1 MKWEN
6 EGKTLDNLR
15 ERIKNKKR
23 IVVKIGSSSI
33 IHEETGHLNFQRM
46 ERLVRILTDI
56 HNSGKDVVLVSSGA
70 VGVGMKALGL
80 MKKPRSLTMRQ
91 ACAAVGQGR
100 LIAVYQKLFSEYN
113 QGSAQV
119 LLTKETMLNEIRRL
133 NAKNTF
139 ENLFDL
145 DMIPVVNEND
155 TVSTEELE
163 FGDNDTLS
171 AVVAAVVGA
180 DLLIL
185 LSDIDGMY
193 TDDPGKNKDA
203 ELIPVIEV
211 IDEKVESMG
220 KGSNSS
226 VGTGGMVTKIA
237 AANIVT
243 DAGADMIITNAND
256 LNNLSRIFRGEEVG
270 TLFLAHKRTNFK
282 LLEYLEEKPYFT
294 QR

>member
-1 MKWEN
+1 M
-6 EGKTLDNLR
+6 DNLR
-15 ERIKNKKR
+15 DRIKNKKR
-23 IVVKIGSSSI
+23 VVVKIGSSSI
-33 IHEETGHLNFQRM
+33 IHEETGYLNFQRM

-70 VGVGMKALGL
+70 VGVGMKALGF
-80 MKKPRSLTMRQ
+80 MRKPRSLTMRQ

-100 LIAVYQKLFSEYN
+100 LITVYQKLFSEYN

-145 DMIPVVNEND
+145 NMIPVVNEND

-185 LSDIDGMY
+185 LSDIDGLY
-193 TDDPGKNKDA
+193 TDDPGANKDA
-203 ELIPVIEV
+203 ELISVIEV
-211 IDEKVESMG
+211 IDEKIERMG

-243 DAGADMIITNAND
+243 DAGADMIIANAND
-256 LNNLSRIFRGEEVG
+256 LDNLSKIFRGEKIG

-282 LLEYLEEKPYFT
+282 LLEYLQEKPYFT

>member
-1 MKWEN
+1 ME
-6 EGKTLDNLR
+6 NLR

-23 IVVKIGSSSI
+23 VVVKIGSSSI

-46 ERLVRILTDI
+46 EKLVRILTDI

-80 MKKPRSLTMRQ
+80 PRKPRSLTMKQ

-100 LIAVYQKLFSEYN
+100 LITVYQKLFSEYN

-145 DMIPVVNEND
+145 NIIPIVNEND
-155 TVSTEELE
+155 TVSTEEIE

-193 TDDPGKNKDA
+193 TDDPSRNKDA
-203 ELIPVIEV
+203 QLIPVIEV
-211 IDEKVESMG
+211 IDEKVENMG
-220 KGSNSS
+220 KGSNSA
-226 VGTGGMVTKIA
+226 VGTGGMITKIA

-243 DAGADMIITNAND
+243 DAGADMIITNADD
-256 LNNLSRIFRGEEVG
+256 LNNLQRIFQGEEIG

-282 LLEYLEEKPYFT
+282 LLEYLQEKPYFT

>member
-1 MKWEN
+1 
-6 EGKTLDNLR
+6 
-15 ERIKNKKR
+15 
-23 IVVKIGSSSI
+23 
-33 IHEETGHLNFQRM
+33 M

-80 MKKPRSLTMRQ
+80 PRKPRSLTMKQ

-100 LIAVYQKLFSEYN
+100 LIAVYQKFFSEYN

-119 LLTKETMLNEIRRL
+119 LLTKETMLHDVRRM

-139 ENLFDL
+139 DNLFDL

-155 TVSTEELE
+155 TVSTEEIE

-185 LSDIDGMY
+185 LSDIDGLY
-193 TDDPGKNKDA
+193 TDDPGQNPDA
-203 ELIPVIEV
+203 QLIPVVEY
-211 IDEKVESMG
+211 IDEKIESMG
-220 KGSNSS
+220 KGAGSA
-226 VGTGGMVTKIA
+226 VGTGGMATKIA

-243 DAGADMIITNAND
+243 DAGADMIIANAKD
-256 LNNLSRIFRGEEVG
+256 LNNLSRIFQGEEVG
-270 TLFLAHKRTNFK
+270 TLFLAHKRKNFR

>member
-1 MKWEN
+1 MKN
-6 EGKTLDNLR
+6 MRD
-15 ERIKNKKR
+15 RIRDKKR
-23 IVVKIGSSSI
+23 VVVKIGSSSI

-80 MKKPRSLTMRQ
+80 PKRPRSLTMKQ

-119 LLTKETMLNEIRRL
+119 LLTKETMLHDIRRM

-139 ENLFDL
+139 DNLFDL

-171 AVVAAVVGA
+171 AVVAAVIGA

-185 LSDIDGMY
+185 LSDIDGLY
-193 TDDPGKNKDA
+193 TDDPGQNKDA
-203 ELIPVIEV
+203 MLIPVVEYIDDQIE
-211 IDEKVESMG
+211 KMG
-220 KGSNSS
+220 KGAGSS

-243 DAGADMIITNAND
+243 DAGADMIITNAKD
-256 LNNLSRIFRGEEVG
+256 LNNLARIFEGEEIG
-270 TLFLAHKRTNFK
+270 TLFLAHKRKNFK

>member
-1 MKWEN
+1 MSN
-6 EGKTLDNLR
+6 FR

-23 IVVKIGSSSI
+23 VVVKIGSSSI
-33 IHEETGHLNFQRM
+33 IHEETGNLNFQRM
-46 ERLVRILTDI
+46 EKLVRILTDI

-80 MKKPRSLTMRQ
+80 SRKPRSLTMKQ

-119 LLTKETMLNEIRRL
+119 LLTKETMLNQVRRI

-155 TVSTEELE
+155 TVSTEEIE

-185 LSDIDGMY
+185 LSDIDGLY
-193 TDDPGKNKDA
+193 TDDPSQNKDA
-203 ELIPVIEV
+203 ELISVIEV
-211 IDEKVESMG
+211 IDEKVENMG
-220 KGSNSS
+220 KGSHSS
-226 VGTGGMVTKIA
+226 VGTGGMITKIA

-243 DAGADMIITNAND
+243 DAGAHMVITNADD
-256 LNNLSRIFRGEEVG
+256 LDNLQRIFDGEEIG

>member
-1 MKWEN
+1 MEN
-6 EGKTLDNLR
+6 IR
-15 ERIKNKKR
+15 QRIKNKKR
-23 IVVKIGSSSI
+23 IVIKIGSSSI
-33 IHEETGHLNFQRM
+33 IHEETGNLNYERM

-56 HNSGKDVVLVSSGA
+56 RNSGKDVVLVSSGA

-80 MKKPRSLTMRQ
+80 PKRPRSLTMKQ

-113 QGSAQV
+113 QGSAQI

-145 DMIPVVNEND
+145 DIIPIVNEND

-193 TDDPGKNKDA
+193 TDDPSKNKDA
-203 ELIPVIEV
+203 TLIPVIDY
-211 IDEKVESMG
+211 IDEEIESMG
-220 KGSNSS
+220 KGSHTS

-243 DAGADMIITNAND
+243 DAGADMVITNAKD
-256 LNNLSRIFRGEEVG
+256 LNNLAAVMRGEDIG
-270 TLFLAHKRTNFK
+270 TLFLAHKRRNFK

>member
-1 MKWEN
+1 M
-6 EGKTLDNLR
+6 
-15 ERIKNKKR
+15 
-23 IVVKIGSSSI
+23 KIGSSSL

-46 ERLVRILTDI
+46 ERLVRLLTDI
-56 HNSGKDVVLVSSGA
+56 RNSGKDVVLVSSGA
-70 VGVGMKALGL
+70 VGVGMKTLGL
-80 MKKPRSLTMRQ
+80 PKKPRSLTMKQ

-113 QGSAQV
+113 QGTAQV
-119 LLTKETMLNEIRRL
+119 LLTKDTMLNEIRRL

-145 DMIPVVNEND
+145 DMIPIVNEND

-193 TDDPGKNKDA
+193 TDDPSKNPDA
-203 ELIPVIEV
+203 TLIPLIEV
-211 IDEKVESMG
+211 IDEEIENMG
-220 KGSNSS
+220 KGSNSA
-226 VGTGGMVTKIA
+226 VGTGGMATKIA

-256 LNNLSRIFRGEEVG
+256 LNNLARIFQGEDVG

-282 LLEYLEEKPYFT
+282 LLEYLEQKPYF
-294 QR
+294 RKGI

>member
-1 MKWEN
+1 MKN
-6 EGKTLDNLR
+6 MRD
-15 ERIKNKKR
+15 RIRDKKR
-23 IVVKIGSSSI
+23 VVVKIGSSSI

-80 MKKPRSLTMRQ
+80 PKKPRSLTMKQ

-119 LLTKETMLNEIRRL
+119 LLTKETMLNDIRRL

-139 ENLFDL
+139 DNLFDL

-155 TVSTEELE
+155 TVSTEEIE

-171 AVVAAVVGA
+171 AVVAAVIGA

-185 LSDIDGMY
+185 LSDIDGLY
-193 TDDPGKNKDA
+193 TDDPGQNKDA
-203 ELIPVIEV
+203 TLIPVVEYIDDQIE
-211 IDEKVESMG
+211 KMG
-220 KGSNSS
+220 KGAGSS

-243 DAGADMIITNAND
+243 DAGADMIITNAKD
-256 LNNLSRIFRGEEVG
+256 LNNLVRIFEGEEIG
-270 TLFLAHKRTNFK
+270 TLFLAHKRKNFK

>member
-1 MKWEN
+1 MK
-6 EGKTLDNLR
+6 
-15 ERIKNKKR
+15 
-23 IVVKIGSSSI
+23 
-33 IHEETGHLNFQRM
+33 
-46 ERLVRILTDI
+46 
-56 HNSGKDVVLVSSGA
+56 
-70 VGVGMKALGL
+70 
-80 MKKPRSLTMRQ
+80 Q

-119 LLTKETMLNEIRRL
+119 LLTKETMLNQVRRI

-155 TVSTEELE
+155 TVSTEEIE

-185 LSDIDGMY
+185 LSDIDGLY
-193 TDDPGKNKDA
+193 TDDPSQNKDA
-203 ELIPVIEV
+203 ELISVIEV
-211 IDEKVESMG
+211 IDEKVENMG
-220 KGSNSS
+220 KGSHSS
-226 VGTGGMVTKIA
+226 VGTGGMITKIA

-243 DAGADMIITNAND
+243 DAGADMVITNADD
-256 LNNLSRIFRGEEVG
+256 LDNLQRIFDGEEIG
-270 TLFLAHKRTNFK
+270 TLFFAHKRTNFK

>member
-1 MKWEN
+1 MEN
-6 EGKTLDNLR
+6 FR
-15 ERIKNKKR
+15 ERIKDKKR

-33 IHEETGHLNFQRM
+33 IHEETGHLNFERM
-46 ERLVRILTDI
+46 EHLVRILTDI

-80 MKKPRSLTMRQ
+80 TRKPRSLTMKQ

-113 QGSAQV
+113 QGTAQI
-119 LLTKETMLNEIRRL
+119 LLTKNTMLDEIRRL

-145 DMIPVVNEND
+145 NIIPIVNEND

-171 AVVAAVVGA
+171 AVIAAIVRA
-180 DLLIL
+180 DLLVL
-185 LSDIDGMY
+185 LSDIDGLY
-193 TDDPGKNKDA
+193 TDDPAKHADA
-203 ELIPVIEV
+203 ELIPIIGV
-211 IDEKVESMG
+211 IDDKIESMG
-220 KGSNSS
+220 KGSNSA

-243 DAGADMIITNAND
+243 DAGADMIITNAGD
-256 LNNLSRIFRGEEVG
+256 LNNLSRIMHGEEVG
-270 TLFLAHKRTNFK
+270 TLFLAHKRTNFR

-294 QR
+294 RR